1 MIYFGRDPG
10 HSSPFG
16 NFFTLPSRRQQGGSP
31 ISFIG

>member
-10 HSSPFG
+10 HSGPFRK
-16 NFFTLPSRRQQGGSP
+16 FLTLPWWQQGGSA

>member
-10 HSSPFG
+10 HSGPSDEFL
-16 NFFTLPSRRQQGGSP
+16 TLPSRWQQGGSP